1 MGKAGPGSL
10 LFLEEVTNGAAL
22 GEGAGPRVRMGPCIL
37 EAWSPSRSSRGSAA
51 SSPRSPACPGCC
63 LLKRSCRP
71 VSLEK
76 RRAAPCPGLPDF
88 ITSNE
93 PI

>member
-51 SSPRSPACPGCC
+51 SSPPLAR
-63 LLKRSCRP
+63 L
-71 VSLEK
+71 
-76 RRAAPCPGLPDF
+76 PGLLSSEEILPARLPGEAPRCPLPRAPRF
-88 ITSNE
+88 HYL
-93 PI
+93 